1 MDINQDQMEV
11 HQKIAEM
18 ESLVKVSYEYFDVFQ
33 ITVKVLTI
41 KPIFKWRDLISLAIR
56 VRNNHYF

>member
-1 MDINQDQMEV
+1 MEV

-18 ESLVKVSYEYFDVFQ
+18 ESLVKVSYGYFDVFQ
-33 ITVKVLTI
+33 ITVKVLTV
-41 KPIFKWRDLISLAIR
+41 KPIFKGRDLISLAIR